1 MPLEKIANAT
11 YYPTVSYHGGLVANL
26 ALGEGRFSLQPEVN
40 FSQRRVRADYTSQG
54 ITLTANVYTNRL
66 EVPVLL
72 KATFGDATSSRP
84 RFFVY
89 GGPYGAYALEE
100 RYKANIIS
108 YGTLSNSLRSIAD
121 ALVNNLNTNKATYTS
136 SGDRLSYGVAGG
148 LGVAFGLGP
157 GQLTLE
163 GRSLYELGRS
173 KPVDPTGT
181 GIGTR
186 LNETKY
192 MLLQASVGYL
202 IPIGGR

>member
-1 MPLEKIANAT
+1 M
-11 YYPTVSYHGGLVANL
+11 ANL
-26 ALGEGRFSLQPEVN
+26 ALGQGRFSLQPEVN

-72 KATFGDATSSRP
+72 KATFGDANSSRP

-108 YGTLSNSLRSIAD
+108 YGTLSNSLRTIAD
-121 ALVNNLNTNKATYTS
+121 ALVNNLNTNKATYNNS
-136 SGDRLSYGVAGG
+136 RDRLSYGVAGG

-163 GRSLYELGRS
+163 GRSLYELGRA

-181 GIGTR
+181 GIATR